1 MKKSTGLG
9 KGLGSLIPEKP
20 HRVEGGSTRMVETV
34 VSVSSHP
41 ETTSGRVLE
50 VSVNAIVP
58 NPRQPRTYF
67 SPSEL
72 EDLIASI
79 KTYGIIQPLVVTQT
93 QNGYELIAGERRLR
107 SAKAAGLE
115 MVPVVVRT
123 ATEQEKLE
131 LALIENIQRHDLSA
145 VEEARSYRTL
155 IDSFDLTQEEVAKR
169 LGKSRSAIAN
179 TVRLLELNDEMLQAL
194 QEGEITRSH
203 ARALLA
209 QQDLVLRDQM
219 FLQMLSGDMTVREA
233 EEMSTVKQTRKKV
246 AAVQDPNL
254 AEQERTLESIFG
266 TKVRIEE
273 KPNGKGKVMIEY
285 YSKDDLFAILD
296 LVGTVQV

>member
-9 KGLGSLIPEKP
+9 KGLGSLIPDKSVAAP
-20 HRVEGGSTRMVETV
+20 SAKRVETV
-34 VSVSSHP
+34 VSVSANP

-50 VSVNAIVP
+50 VSVDTIVA

-79 KTYGIIQPLVVTQT
+79 KEYGIIQPLVVTQT
-93 QNGYELIAGERRLR
+93 QEGFELIAGERRLR

-115 MVPVVVRT
+115 KVPVVVRT
-123 ATEQEKLE
+123 ANEQEKLE

-145 VEEARSYRTL
+145 VEEARSYKAL
-155 IDSFDLTQEEVAKR
+155 MESFDLTQDQVAKR

-179 TVRLLELNDEMLQAL
+179 TVRLLDLDEEMLQAL

-209 QQDLVLRDQM
+209 QQDPVLRNQM
-219 FLQMLSGDMTVREA
+219 FLQMLNGDMTVREA
-233 EEMSTVKQTRKKV
+233 EDMATKKRTKKP
-246 AAVQDPNL
+246 AASGPNKDPNL
-254 AEQERTLESIFG
+254 ASHERSLETLFG
-266 TKVRIEE
+266 TKVRIDE
-273 KPNGKGKVMIEY
+273 KPNGKGKITIEY
-285 YSKDDLFAILD
+285 YSKDDMFTILD
-296 LVGTVQV
+296 LMGTINA